1 MPKPARPLPARPL
14 AARAVRSAAD
24 LAALSP
30 ADRDRCLRA
39 IVQHCADA
47 LALLPAFVTLTRD
60 ERRASTG
67 KVGDD
72 ELPELE
78 ALLDSVDANP
88 GLFTAL
94 APRDGGV
101 DPDAVETAPTRRAID
116 TLRAMGPALKAVR
129 ALDEALSDTRLRLGE
144 QVREVTT
151 AARVIAKANAPVNDG
166 VRAGLAK
173 VEALR
178 VARVKPAAKKPARA
192 PKPA

>member
-1 MPKPARPLPARPL
+1 MKPARPL
-14 AARAVRSAAD
+14 AARPVRSAAD

-30 ADRDRCLRA
+30 ADRDRLLQA

-47 LALLPAFVTLTRD
+47 LAYLPAVAALSRE
-60 ERRASTG
+60 ERRLSTG
-67 KVGDD
+67 KVGDE

-78 ALLDSVDANP
+78 AILDAMDANP

-94 APRDGGV
+94 AARDGGV
-101 DPDAVETAPTRRAID
+101 DPGAVETAPTRRAID
-116 TLRAMGPALKAVR
+116 TLRAMAPALEAVR
-129 ALDEALSDTRLRLGE
+129 ALDVALSDTRLRLGE
-144 QVREVTT
+144 RVREVTT
-151 AARVIAKANAPVNDG
+151 AARAIAKANAPVNDG

-178 VARVKPAAKKPARA
+178 VARVKPAKKAPKA